1 MRFSRC
7 AGSII
12 VVVLSLFIEINS
24 FPSTTISSTSNVDL
38 VVSTANET
46 TTPATLPSEAKLDLK
61 PIIRSMH
68 VESNVS
74 SRYANTLVTSRV
86 ANPAGKANEVT
97 FSIVIPET
105 AFITGF
111 NMEIEGKVYEAYI
124 KEKAEA
130 KKVYENAV
138 SSGQAAAHV
147 AVQAR
152 DSNHFTVSVNL
163 EPESKAIF
171 RLRYEEL
178 LTRRLGLYNLVV
190 NLNPGQ
196 IVDDLTVDVD
206 IQENSPITKILVPEL
221 RTGNEIDAQ
230 PTDAQNQ
237 YASTILT
244 EDNSHAKVH
253 FSPNKEQQ
261 MELIKLFK
269 AKNAEISTPPPYPYS
284 SFITNPI
291 KEPADSGVSGQ
302 FVVQYDVNRNVNGE
316 VLVNDGYFVHFFAPD
331 DLKPLSKHVIFVLD
345 VSGSMAGRKI
355 NQLKEAMESILQN
368 LNPGDF
374 FNIMDFSY
382 GAKVYNLD
390 DPNNHAIYKS
400 ISDSFY
406 GEPIPKE
413 KAPEV
418 PPKPQPATPENI
430 KKAKEIIQ
438 QLHASGGTNINDA
451 LTTALK
457 IANYG
462 IAMQESSD
470 VAQSSKGVIRHEP
483 MIIFLTDGDPTVG
496 ETNTKNILSA
506 VTKLNTKKTAIFSLA
521 FGEDADRNFLR
532 KISLKNYG
540 FLRHIYEAADA
551 AQQLKHFYRQISSP
565 LLANITYTYPIDQI
579 DDDSVTK
586 KVFEHFFMGS
596 EIIIA
601 GKLLKSQVVDNSF
614 KISADSVSGPIDYI
628 PNLPE
633 EKKKKE
639 EFWPLEKLWAYLT
652 VKQLLDQ
659 SDSDSE
665 KSDDPK
671 SPEKKALAIAL
682 KYSFV
687 TSLTSLVVVKPNSS
701 SAVDAESLQ
710 STQQPAAY
718 PLSGIPLMLGGFG
731 GQSGAYGAPAPAS
744 AYSPS
749 SYSGGGFVSNRAS
762 SASSASFSTQFFPM
776 KRMPL
781 PTYHYFMRQPVQR
794 IAHDS
799 YNIGSRI
806 SDPVPVQDNLESV
819 AIEEEQGTFDS
830 DIVPLLPP
838 ARTTTFTPFVELPKP
853 CLSKYKLENYTWLEQ
868 YLSDK
873 ENTIQIPTANKSNA
887 TYKLKTITDTM
898 DDLKDAPC
906 ENSFGGGSG
915 VCKYLTECE
924 DLAEAFKDLVTYLNY
939 SCDTNGYAGVCCK
952 AKVR

>member
-710 STQQPAAY
+710 STPV
-718 PLSGIPLMLGGFG
+718 LSGIPLSLRLASAHYIARKPISHIPTTTRGNYNMQIQYMLGID
-731 GQSGAYGAPAPAS
+731 QVDS
-744 AYSPS
+744 
-749 SYSGGGFVSNRAS
+749 V
-762 SASSASFSTQFFPM
+762 
-776 KRMPL
+776 
-781 PTYHYFMRQPVQR
+781 MRQPVQR

>member
-744 AYSPS
+744 AYLSRPQAAHIMPMQSP
-749 SYSGGGFVSNRAS
+749 F
-762 SASSASFSTQFFPM
+762 
-776 KRMPL
+776 
-781 PTYHYFMRQPVQR
+781 
-794 IAHDS
+794 
-799 YNIGSRI
+799 

>member
-744 AYSPS
+744 AY
-749 SYSGGGFVSNRAS
+749 F
-762 SASSASFSTQFFPM
+762 
-776 KRMPL
+776 
-781 PTYHYFMRQPVQR
+781 
-794 IAHDS
+794 
-799 YNIGSRI
+799 

>member
-731 GQSGAYGAPAPAS
+731 
-744 AYSPS
+744 
-749 SYSGGGFVSNRAS
+749 V
-762 SASSASFSTQFFPM
+762 
-776 KRMPL
+776 
-781 PTYHYFMRQPVQR
+781 
-794 IAHDS
+794 
-799 YNIGSRI
+799 

>member
-710 STQQPAAY
+710 STPV
-718 PLSGIPLMLGGFG
+718 LSGIPLSLRLASAHYIARKPISHIPTTTRGNYNMQIQYMLGID
-731 GQSGAYGAPAPAS
+731 Q
-744 AYSPS
+744 
-749 SYSGGGFVSNRAS
+749 V
-762 SASSASFSTQFFPM
+762 
-776 KRMPL
+776 
-781 PTYHYFMRQPVQR
+781 
-794 IAHDS
+794 DS
-799 YNIGSRI
+799 V

>member
-731 GQSGAYGAPAPAS
+731 
-744 AYSPS
+744 
-749 SYSGGGFVSNRAS
+749 V
-762 SASSASFSTQFFPM
+762 
-776 KRMPL
+776 
-781 PTYHYFMRQPVQR
+781 MRQPVQR

>member
-710 STQQPAAY
+710 STPV
-718 PLSGIPLMLGGFG
+718 LSGIPLSLRLASAHYIARKPISHIPTTTRGNYNMQIQYMLGIDQVDSVSRPQAAHIMPM
-731 GQSGAYGAPAPAS
+731 QSP
-744 AYSPS
+744 
-749 SYSGGGFVSNRAS
+749 F
-762 SASSASFSTQFFPM
+762 
-776 KRMPL
+776 
-781 PTYHYFMRQPVQR
+781 
-794 IAHDS
+794 
-799 YNIGSRI
+799 